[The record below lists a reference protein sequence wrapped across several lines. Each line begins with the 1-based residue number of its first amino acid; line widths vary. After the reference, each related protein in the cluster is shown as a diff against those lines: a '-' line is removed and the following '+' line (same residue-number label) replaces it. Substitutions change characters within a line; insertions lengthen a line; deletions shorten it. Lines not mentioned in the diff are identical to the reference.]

1 LGLLNS
7 FCTDHKFVRFVE
19 LNLRSPVLQ
28 YIKVSRC
35 SALQSMNIISN
46 SLQVSCIVLLTSRQ
60 FQLFVNKGLSRYVT
74 SKILFLQKLVLQKQ
88 ESLVNLSLQCYSL
101 VDVDLSDCESLT
113 NSICDVFSEG
123 GGCPMLRSLVLD
135 NCEVYIYIYIYI

>member
-1 LGLLNS
+1 
-7 FCTDHKFVRFVE
+7 
-19 LNLRSPVLQ
+19 
-28 YIKVSRC
+28 
-35 SALQSMNIISN
+35 M
-46 SLQVSCIVLLTSRQ
+46 
-60 FQLFVNKGLSRYVT
+60 
-74 SKILFLQKLVLQKQ
+74 LQKQ

-135 NCEVYIYIYIYI
+135 NCEVYSFSEIGLSYISVLYLLDFFLM